1 MKDRPVRAILAP
13 ALITLACQPAFASG
27 GVNCSAAADGVT
39 FELGGGVSRGM
50 GAALFSFD
58 GKLEIAGDAIAADLA
73 RTAFTRDHVA
83 QYWLDGEDLRL
94 LLYREREGD
103 KPHGYVELTIE
114 TKARPGDDG
123 AGIYDGR
130 YAVRVFDMSDGNG
143 GEGVIVDREGDVE
156 CFVE

>member
-1 MKDRPVRAILAP
+1 MRAILVPVLMA
-13 ALITLACQPAFASG
+13 LACQPAFASG
-27 GVNCSAAADGVT
+27 GVNCSAAADGVS

-58 GKLEIAGDAIAADLA
+58 GKLEVAGDAIADDLA
-73 RTAFTRDHVA
+73 RMEFSRDHVA

-94 LLYREREGD
+94 LIYREREGD

-123 AGIYDGR
+123 IYDGR
-130 YAVRVFDMSDGNG
+130 HAVRIFDMTDENG
-143 GEGVIVDREGDVE
+143 GEGVTVDREGDEE